1 MSPNE
6 RIVAPA
12 FFFEG
17 FASCLERF
25 RPCAKRVLATSLGA
39 GSTTP
44 EHLCNAEALGY
55 EMNVLQRVKG
65 SKKALQLQL
74 QRNASYQGH
83 GRGQGKQQQQQQ
95 QQQTLGAMTVYMP
108 QDCSDGNG
116 NGEWSSSGNHGHG
129 HAHGHGPPQNH
140 GFREQGVD
148 EILHLKMLESLLET
162 ERPATMVL
170 ATGDAAAAEFSG
182 GFRRYV
188 VRALERGWHV
198 EVVGWSANM
207 SSAWFDRDFLRSWGP
222 RFRVCCLDG
231 VVEELMAG
239 YHRG

>member
-1 MSPNE
+1 MPPNA
-6 RIVAPA
+6 RVFPPA

-39 GSTTP
+39 GATTP

-65 SKKALQLQL
+65 SKKALQLQ
-74 QRNASYQGH
+74 RNASYQGQ
-83 GRGQGKQQQQQQ
+83 GRGHGKQQQQG
-95 QQQTLGAMTVYMP
+95 LGAATVYMP
-108 QDCSDGNG
+108 QDYSDGNG
-116 NGEWSSSGNHGHG
+116 NGEWSSSGGYGHG
-129 HAHGHGPPQNH
+129 YGHGQGPQQNH

-162 ERPATMVL
+162 EQPATMVL

-188 VRALERGWHV
+188 VRALERGWHI
-198 EVVGWSANM
+198 EVVGWGANM
-207 SSAWFDRDFLRSWGP
+207 SSAWFDREFLRYWGP

-231 VVEELMAG
+231 VVEELIAG
-239 YHRG
+239 YYRS